1 VETLEHWSNGGGNL
15 RSTVAELR
23 LQGEEASERE
33 PGELVGLGANRK
45 TSHVAG
51 KEAEL
56 TEATGAA
63 ETQRRPQNGRW
74 TTMSF
79 MARAQSER
87 ERARV
92 LGWGATERGGLVS
105 VGRLQKRLGRV
116 GA

>member
-1 VETLEHWSNGGGNL
+1 
-15 RSTVAELR
+15 VAELR

-33 PGELVGLGANRK
+33 PGEPVGLGANRK

-79 MARAQSER
+79 TARAQSER
-87 ERARV
+87 E
-92 LGWGATERGGLVS
+92 GEGA
-105 VGRLQKRLGRV
+105 RLGRN
-116 GA
+116 